1 MPTKTLGELKELLNK
16 IGPSM
21 DWLPIQFYDKG
32 YQQYH
37 DINQIE
43 IEVNSAQFILASSGE
58 RLKGEIDVIEVI
70 K

>member
-1 MPTKTLGELKELLNK
+1 MPTKTLGELKELLNRL
-16 IGPSM
+16 GSSM

-37 DINQIE
+37 DIDQIE
-43 IEVNSAQFILASSGE
+43 VEDAQFILASRGD
-58 RLKGEIDVIEVI
+58 RLKGDIDVIEVI